1 MSGTEKSKTGVKI
14 GIWSVALTMMGV
26 VGISSG
32 LSVIGQHFVGASQT
46 MIQNML
52 TIPCIVVIVTTLVVG
67 KLMER
72 ISKKKITLVGVICFL
87 IGGVAPMFIDNL
99 PVILVLRGVLG
110 IGIGV
115 CQCTVSA
122 LVAENFDGEERAQV
136 QGIVQ
141 SCQMGAMGVMAIC
154 GGILAGLSWNMTFA
168 VHFIGVFSLLG
179 LLALVPDRK
188 PEKASSTGQVQ
199 KSHLTAGA
207 WGWIILMF
215 INFISIMVYSA
226 FLAYL
231 MSEKQIGTAADS
243 GISLA
248 LFALAGIIIG
258 LIYGKFAAVVK
269 NKMIGLSMLLAG
281 IAYLIL
287 AFANSIVVIHIGSF
301 LTGASLAM
309 FMPPVFL
316 NTGMSVD
323 TFTVPLA
330 ISLVTAAQNLGQF
343 VCPYILNPLAAT
355 VSASAPNQMVFI
367 IGAVLALVLCVI
379 MLIWGV
385 QKDRVS
391 P

>member
-1 MSGTEKSKTGVKI
+1 MSGTGKSKTGVKI
-14 GIWSVALTMMGV
+14 GIWSIALTMMGV

-32 LSVIGQHFVGASQT
+32 LSVIGQHFEGASQT

-67 KLMER
+67 KLMEH
-72 ISKKKITLVGVICFL
+72 ISKKKITLVGVVCFL

-99 PVILVLRGVLG
+99 SVILVLRGVLG

-122 LVAENFDGEERAQV
+122 LVAENFDGKERAQV

-154 GGILAGLSWNMTFA
+154 GGISWNMTFA
-168 VHFIGVFSLLG
+168 VHFIGVLSLLG

-188 PEKASSTGQVQ
+188 PEKTSSTGEAQ
-199 KSHLTAGA
+199 KSHLTTGA

-215 INFISIMVYSA
+215 INFISVMVYSA

-248 LFALAGIIIG
+248 LFAVAGIIIG
-258 LIYGKFAAVVK
+258 LIYGKFAAVVR

-309 FMPPVFL
+309 FMPPMFL
-316 NTGMSVD
+316 NVGMSVD
-323 TFTVPLA
+323 AFTVPLA

-355 VSASAPNQMVFI
+355 LGASAPNQMVFI
-367 IGAVLALVLCVI
+367 IGAVLALILCVI

-385 QKDRVS
+385 QKDHAS
-391 P
+391 S